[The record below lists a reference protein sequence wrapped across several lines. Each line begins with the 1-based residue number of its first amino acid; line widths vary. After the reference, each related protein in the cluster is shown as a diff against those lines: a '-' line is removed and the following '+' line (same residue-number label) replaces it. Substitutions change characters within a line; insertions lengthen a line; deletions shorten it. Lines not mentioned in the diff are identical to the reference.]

1 MLSITLK
8 KIPQELYD
16 RLKLAAEQNHRSLN
30 SEIIAC
36 LEQAVFSQP
45 VDVEETLRRAR
56 LLREKTAAYQIT
68 DDEFTRAKQDG
79 RA

>member
-1 MLSITLK
+1 MLTITLK

-36 LEQAVFSQP
+36 LEQAVYSQP

-56 LLREKTAAYQIT
+56 LLREKTAAYRIT
-68 DDEFTRAKQDG
+68 DDEFTQAKQDG

>member
-68 DDEFTRAKQDG
+68 DDEFTLAKQDG